1 VLSLNPKDKI
11 YWIKISFAIITAL
24 VCGFLGMT
32 GVHGFLFGL
41 LMLITAYYFS
51 IFAVRREI
59 EEVGGLG
66 TVFFTGLFTY
76 IFLWLVLWSL
86 IYTVTI
92 K

>member
-1 VLSLNPKDKI
+1 
-11 YWIKISFAIITAL
+11 
-24 VCGFLGMT
+24 MT
-32 GVHGFLFGL
+32 GLYGLIFGL
-41 LMLITAYYFS
+41 FMLITAYYFS

-66 TVFFTGLFTY
+66 IIFFTGLFTY

-86 IYTVTI
+86 IYTYAITI